1 MRRLF
6 AGLIV
11 IAVAAGVLAWFA
23 QGVAVGEDPGESG
36 QGSWDV
42 MTAEMPEDLYTF
54 GQAGAAELLPQ
65 DKYEDFEGPWP
76 NDWLLIATHNKFWG
90 PNKCL
95 AYEGSYDGWVEAV
108 GPDGH
113 PSHTDSPACTSP
125 TGYNDEFESWMV
137 YGPFSLEGKT
147 EGGVSLQILIDTE
160 YEHDWFGAFAST
172 APNCEDV
179 VGVEFSG
186 TRNWGDSGGWIEYP
200 PEYLDFADWPGLG
213 NILDEP
219 HVCVAFIFHSDSNHT
234 GPADM
239 GAFVDNINIWSRGD
253 VTPELCHLTMEVSPP
268 GSGTTVP
275 SEGTHTYTCDTTVN
289 VSATPAAGYKFSHWS
304 DDCSGTSP
312 STSVYLDTD
321 KSCTANFS
329 PITPTPDCPVCGDVD
344 CDEDVDAVDA
354 MFILQY
360 VVGLRDQL
368 CVPCCPGP

>member
-23 QGVAVGEDPGESG
+23 QGVAVGQDPGEADQLSS
-36 QGSWDV
+36 QA
-42 MTAEMPEDLYTF
+42 MTAEMPEDAYTF
-54 GQAGAAELLPQ
+54 GQAGVAELVPQ

-76 NDWLLIATHNKFWG
+76 NDWVLMATHNKFWG

-125 TGYNDEFESWMV
+125 TGYNDNFQSWMV

-147 EGGVSLQILIDTE
+147 EGGVSLQFLLDTE
-160 YEHDWFGAFAST
+160 YEHDTCGVYASI
-172 APNCEDV
+172 NGEN
-179 VGVEFSG
+179 FSG
-186 TRNWGDSGGWIEYP
+186 TAYWGDSGGWIPWPAEYG
-200 PEYLDFADWPGLG
+200 DFSDWPSLG
-213 NILDEP
+213 NILGEP
-219 HVCVAFIFHSDSNHT
+219 QVWVAFIFDSDSSHT
-234 GPADM
+234 GSADK
-239 GAFVDNINIWSRGD
+239 GCFLDNINISSGGGTD
-253 VTPELCHLTMEVSPP
+253 CDLTMAVSPA

-275 SEGTHTYTCDTTVN
+275 PVGTHTYTCDTTVN
-289 VSATPAAGYKFSHWS
+289 VSATPIPSYTFSHWS
-304 DDCSGTSP
+304 GDCSGTSP

-321 KSCTANFS
+321 KSCTAIFTDDG
-329 PITPTPDCPVCGDVD
+329 PCPMCGDVN
-344 CDEDVDAVDA
+344 CDNTVDAVDA

-360 VVGLRDQL
+360 VVGLRPDL
-368 CVPCCPGP
+368 CVCP